1 MAKAVAIKVDEEL
14 LRDIHVRAAKKGLSV
29 QRYVTELIKR
39 DLFPERFP
47 EQVPKQFLQLTD
59 EQKERIRTA
68 MEEVDQALGDVAEII
83 WGSTEQ
89 TAGGMSM
96 TP

>member
-29 QRYVTELIKR
+29 QRYVTELIER
-39 DLFPERFP
+39 DLFPERF
-47 EQVPKQFLQLTD
+47 LQLTN
-59 EQKERIRTA
+59 EQKEQIRNA
-68 MEEVDQALGDVAEII
+68 MEAVDQALGDVAEII